1 LLVFLRCSVL
11 FALSILSIPLALSAG
26 DRRPSKDAIRSAVN
40 EQLAFQR
47 FCLDARTLP
56 AERGRAG
63 QGDLLVLP
71 VAGSIELPEGRTD
84 GRGREIAKVRWR
96 GRMATPGPWAADGG
110 YRNIPAQTETHTR
123 SAVFEAVLFRTA
135 GGWKADA
142 VEAGMM
148 SWRAG
153 RTPAAS
159 SRGVAATPVDLRG
172 RSEREPD
179 FHWKSEEYRAWM
191 DVVDAIAAE
200 VGVTGADGR
209 SFAETF
215 WHDKPERSKL
225 VALADIAKV
234 VFSYDRRL
242 GSDPALKEM
251 AYACA
256 GMIRLAL
263 AMERRRA

>member
-1 LLVFLRCSVL
+1 
-11 FALSILSIPLALSAG
+11 
-26 DRRPSKDAIRSAVN
+26 
-40 EQLAFQR
+40 
-47 FCLDARTLP
+47 
-56 AERGRAG
+56 
-63 QGDLLVLP
+63 
-71 VAGSIELPEGRTD
+71 
-84 GRGREIAKVRWR
+84 
-96 GRMATPGPWAADGG
+96 MATPGPWTADGG
-110 YRNIPAQTETHTR
+110 YRNVPAQTETHTR
-123 SAVFEAVLFRTA
+123 NAVFEAVLFRTA

-148 SWRAG
+148 GWRAG

-159 SRGVAATPVDLRG
+159 SRGVAATPIDLRG

-179 FHWKSEEYRAWM
+179 FQSKSEEYRAWM
-191 DVVDAIAAE
+191 DAVDAIAAE

-215 WHDKPERSKL
+215 WHDRPERNKL
-225 VALADIAKV
+225 VPLSDIAKV

-242 GSDPALKEM
+242 GSDPALKGM

-263 AMERRRA
+263 AMERRRAWDAGQQVPIVSGSGLSSAVLAWLAPRMGPYRNGSDCLKSQWRTLS